1 VEFVPSDEQDLGAIW
16 KRRFVWASVAISLAF
31 VVLVARLWQLQILEG
46 ETFERLSDK
55 NRIRLLR
62 IPFIRGLIFDRNGQI
77 LADNRP
83 FFNLMAVPVEITDPG
98 AMIQRLGQGVQM
110 DVQAVSASLRE
121 AKRRAPFRPV
131 MLKEGLKWEEVAWVE
146 TNRLDLPGTW
156 VEVEPR
162 RSYPY
167 GKTGAHLLGYVG
179 EITEDLLRNWRG
191 RGYRVGDRIGKCGVE
206 RSLEPYLRGRDGG
219 LQVEVDAQGRQLAIL
234 QEVAFEPGA
243 DIVLTLDMSLQQEAE
258 EALGDRAGAIV
269 AGDPR
274 TGEILALVSRPSF
287 DPNQFSEG
295 ITPEA
300 WRALMEDPHRPLTN
314 RALTGQYPPG
324 STFKII
330 TAVAGLEE
338 GVITKDTAL
347 LCTGHYTLGNRD
359 YRCWK
364 EEGHG
369 FMRLREA
376 IVQSCDVYF
385 YQVGQ
390 MVGVDRLAKYSKGFG
405 LGQPTG
411 FDSDQEKPGLVPT
424 SGWKKKRFGE
434 PWHQGET
441 LSLAIGQ
448 GFNLVTP
455 LQQFVVISAVANG
468 GFIVVP
474 QVVKRIQGV
483 DGRVLARFEPQY
495 QGKAPASAATLK
507 LLREALRGVVHDPR
521 GTGQRARVQGVDV
534 AGKTGT
540 AQVVR
545 MPEKVKGKHSALPH
559 ELQDHAWFVC
569 FAPVEEPRIAVS
581 VIVEHAGHG
590 GSEAAPVAQRV
601 LQAFFRRADQR
612 EQDGNLKEAAGIQG
626 GVGHSGHHLGSG
638 RDRDT

>member
-1 VEFVPSDEQDLGAIW
+1 MEFLPSEQRDESGIW
-16 KRRFVWASVAISLAF
+16 KQRFVWALVVISLAF
-31 VVLVARLWQLQILEG
+31 AILVARLWQLQILEG

-62 IPFIRGLIFDRNGQI
+62 IPFIRGLIFDRNGEI

-83 FFNLMAVPVEITDPG
+83 FFNLMAVPMEISDPG
-98 AMIQRLGQGVQM
+98 VMIQRLSQGVQV
-110 DVQAVSASLRE
+110 DGEAALNILRD

-131 MLKEGLKWEEVAWVE
+131 MLKEGLRWEELAWVE

-162 RSYPY
+162 RFYPY

-179 EITEDLLRNWRG
+179 EITEEILRNWRG

-206 RSLEPYLRGRDGG
+206 RSLEPYLRGRAGG
-219 LQVEVDAQGRQLAIL
+219 LQVEVDAQGRQLAVL

-243 DIVLTLDMSLQQEAE
+243 DIVLTVDMSLQKEAE
-258 EALGDRAGAIV
+258 EALGDRAGAVV

-274 TGEILALVSRPSF
+274 TGEILALVSHPSF

-295 ITPEA
+295 ISAEE
-300 WRALMEDPHRPLTN
+300 WRALTEDAKRPLMN
-314 RALTGQYPPG
+314 RALAGQYPPG

-347 LCTGHYTLGNRD
+347 LCTGRYTLGNRD

-376 IVQSCDVYF
+376 VIQSCDVYF

-390 MVGVDRLAKYSKGFG
+390 MLGVDRIAKYAKGFG
-405 LGQPTG
+405 LGQITG
-411 FDSDQEKPGLVPT
+411 YDADNEKPGLMPT
-424 SGWKKKRFGE
+424 SSWKKKRFGE

-448 GFNLVTP
+448 GFANVTP
-455 LQQFVVISAVANG
+455 MQQFVVISAVANG
-468 GFIVVP
+468 GTIVVP
-474 QVVKRIQGV
+474 QVVQRVQAVSGK
-483 DGRVLARFEPQY
+483 VLASFEPQY
-495 QGKAPASAATLK
+495 QGKVPAGAPTLR
-507 LLREALRGVVHDPR
+507 LMREALRGVVHDPR
-521 GTGQRARVQGVDV
+521 GTGQRAKVQGVEV
-534 AGKTGT
+534 GGKTGT

-545 MPEKVKGKHSALPH
+545 MPEKPKGRHSSVP
-559 ELQDHAWFVC
+559 EGLQDHAWFVC
-569 FAPVEEPRIAVS
+569 FAPVDEPTIAVS

-590 GSEAAPVAQRV
+590 GAEAAPVAQRV
-601 LQAFFRRADQR
+601 LQAFFRKANQR
-612 EQDGNLKEAAGIQG
+612 ERDGNIKEAASLQG
-626 GVGHSGHHLGSG
+626 GVGHSGHHLGPG